1 MLVYQRMTGWWCNNH
16 LEKWWSS
23 SMGKMTSHILWKIKK
38 CLKPPTSLW
47 YAGDKLARSWD
58 TPARFLGVELGM
70 TKGSVQVYSSSRQ
83 LMEKKN
89 IDEIMVNG
97 YLKKHCLKIWYCKIP
112 WITIPCSN
120 TSTSLSSI
128 HWLNPCFLIVK
139 SPFWLVKSYWNDEIF
154 HNIPTFWSFHPHKYP
169 AFPYRKT
176 QREQCEHIPTATPSH
191 PRAATPEHTDLCH
204 ALAPVATSCVLQRCA
219 YLTAAKGELSP
230 R

>member
-1 MLVYQRMTGWWCNNH
+1 MLVITWPAVETRRLDFWV
-16 LEKWWSS
+16 WSWVWPKGLS
-23 SMGKMTSHILWKIKK
+23 KSIQAQGNLW
-38 CLKPPTSLW
+38 
-47 YAGDKLARSWD
+47 R
-58 TPARFLGVELGM
+58 
-70 TKGSVQVYSSSRQ
+70 
-83 LMEKKN
+83 KN
-89 IDEIMVNG
+89 ILMKSWLTATWKNIV
-97 YLKKHCLKIWYCKIP
+97 CLKIWYCKIP

-139 SPFWLVKSYWNDEIF
+139 SPFWLVKMMTYSTIS
-154 HNIPTFWSFHPHKYP
+154 PQFWSFHPHKYP
-169 AFPYRKT
+169 AFPYQKT
-176 QREQCEHIPTATPSH
+176 RREQCEHIPTATPSH